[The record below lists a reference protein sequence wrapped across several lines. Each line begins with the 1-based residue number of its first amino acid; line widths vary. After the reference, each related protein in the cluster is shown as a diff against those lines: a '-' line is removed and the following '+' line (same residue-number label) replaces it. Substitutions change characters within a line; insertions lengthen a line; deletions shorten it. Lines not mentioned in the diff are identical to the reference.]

1 MVDCELVR
9 AGLVGHFE
17 AERQQGTFDVI
28 KSVEENL
35 YLIEATMEDKTN
47 ELERILYSSIGAL
60 RFLNRSAGWHRA
72 GTLI

>member
-1 MVDCELVR
+1 MT
-9 AGLVGHFE
+9 GLVAHFE

-35 YLIEATMEDKTN
+35 YLVESTMEDKTN

-60 RFLNRSAGWHRA
+60 QHCSRQWMSSMNSLDCR
-72 GTLI
+72 

>member
-1 MVDCELVR
+1 M
-9 AGLVGHFE
+9 AHFE

-35 YLIEATMEDKTN
+35 YLVESTMEDKTN

-60 RFLNRSAGWHRA
+60 QHTNSAVEM
-72 GTLI
+72 

>member
-1 MVDCELVR
+1 M
-9 AGLVGHFE
+9 AHFE

-35 YLIEATMEDKTN
+35 YLVESTMEDKTN

-60 RFLNRSAGWHRA
+60 QHTNSAVE
-72 GTLI
+72 L

>member
-1 MVDCELVR
+1 MSWCVT
-9 AGLVGHFE
+9 GLVGHFE

-47 ELERILYSSIGAL
+47 ELERILFSSIGAL
-60 RFLNRSAGWHRA
+60 RIFNRSAG
-72 GTLI
+72 